1 MKYAGAI
8 TMTMAALSQ
17 LVNANFDL
25 YHVSLST
32 GGVTDE
38 FKGWHVYEAEVTC
51 DFTHEW
57 VWRGSGDVSGNK
69 FGVHCKERDGA
80 LVDLS
85 DNQVGRCVS
94 TTRMAEHAEQQ
105 HITRFLF
112 REFPP
117 FEEV

>member
-1 MKYAGAI
+1 MKYSGAI

-38 FKGWHVYEAEVTC
+38 FKGWHVYEAEATG

-57 VWRGSGDVSGNK
+57 VWRESGDVSGNK
-69 FGVHCKERDGA
+69 FGV
-80 LVDLS
+80 
-85 DNQVGRCVS
+85 RCVGS
-94 TTRMAEHAEQQ
+94 ACDYSEVSEGESLDIIEMNFNSEEH
-105 HITRFLF
+105 HWSKRGH
-112 REFPP
+112 
-117 FEEV
+117 